1 MFSDFKAHV
10 VDVAGASGS
19 GSGPRAFRTPSLR
32 NLRHTAPYMHD
43 GRLRTLRDVLVFY
56 DDLAEAVSETSDGG
70 VAAGHVPLDPLL
82 ARLRLSPED
91 FPALEA
97 FLDALSTD
105 GFDRTIPASVPSG
118 LPVLGAR

>member
-1 MFSDFKAHV
+1 
-10 VDVAGASGS
+10 
-19 GSGPRAFRTPSLR
+19 
-32 NLRHTAPYMHD
+32 
-43 GRLRTLRDVLVFY
+43 
-56 DDLAEAVSETSDGG
+56 
-70 VAAGHVPLDPLL
+70 VAAGHVPLDRLL
-82 ARLRLSPED
+82 ARLRLSPDD